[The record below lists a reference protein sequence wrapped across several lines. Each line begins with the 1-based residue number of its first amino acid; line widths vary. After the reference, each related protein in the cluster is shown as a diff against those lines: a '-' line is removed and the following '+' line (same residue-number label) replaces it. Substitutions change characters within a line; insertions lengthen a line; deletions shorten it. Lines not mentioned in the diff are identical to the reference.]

1 MSIREGAFSCLT
13 GRKIREY
20 HRKVRKQSMKK
31 RVFDLQ
37 LFADGGDGGAGAAGA
52 GANNAGSG
60 DGGQKQSTGGTGSG
74 ASYSFE
80 QAEQIAN
87 ARADRAQKAALADFF
102 KRQGMGEDEI
112 TAAIADYKAKKA
124 AQQPNV
130 SAIQK
135 ERDDALA
142 ELAEMKNMEYLRGKG
157 VKQEDLDYVLFK
169 VNKGVDDK
177 TDFKKSADA
186 FLKENPRFTG
196 KGFKVST
203 GTTDGGSGQSQN
215 ANDVINA
222 SIRSAFG
229 R

>member
-1 MSIREGAFSCLT
+1 
-13 GRKIREY
+13 
-20 HRKVRKQSMKK
+20 MKK
-31 RVFDLQ
+31 RFFDLQ
-37 LFADGGDGGAGAAGA
+37 LFTDGGDGGASAAGA
-52 GANNAGSG
+52 GANNAGNG

-74 ASYSFE
+74 SSGISYSFE

-87 ARADRAQKAALADFF
+87 TRADRAQKAALADFF
-102 KRQGMGEDEI
+102 KRQGMSEDEI
-112 TAAIADYKAKKA
+112 TAAITDYKTKKA

-142 ELAEMKNMEYLRGKG
+142 KLEEMKNMEYLRGKG

-215 ANDVINA
+215 ANDAINA

>member
-1 MSIREGAFSCLT
+1 
-13 GRKIREY
+13 
-20 HRKVRKQSMKK
+20 MKK
-31 RVFDLQ
+31 RFFDLQ
-37 LFADGGDGGAGAAGA
+37 LFTDGGDGGAGAAGA
-52 GANNAGSG
+52 GANNAGNG

-74 ASYSFE
+74 SSGISYSFE

-87 ARADRAQKAALADFF
+87 TRADRAQKAALADFF
-102 KRQGMGEDEI
+102 KRQGMSEDEI
-112 TAAIADYKAKKA
+112 TAAIADYKTKKA

-130 SAIQK
+130 LAIQK

-142 ELAEMKNMEYLRGKG
+142 KLEEMKNMEYLRGKG

-203 GTTDGGSGQSQN
+203 STTDGGSGQSQN